1 MIGAHVPRNR
11 AAEAVFLF
19 LGLMFLACSV
29 SGVLGFLLLLLE
41 LLK

>member
-1 MIGAHVPRNR
+1 MPQNKRV
-11 AAEAVFLF
+11 EAVFLF

-29 SGVLGFLLLLLE
+29 SGALGFLLLLLE